1 MAAPITTR
9 STKAPTRAAGLRT
22 SFRHTRPRSAP
33 RRVAS
38 GTATEGGASVPMD
51 TAPSAHPDLRV
62 QVDVEHVDREV
73 HEDDDEGEKEDPRL
87 DDGEVE
93 LADGA
98 HDEATHPG
106 HREHRLGNDGPG
118 QKQTELE
125 PRHGDQ
131 RQGRVDE
138 GMVADDEPLRH

>member
-22 SFRHTRPRSAP
+22 SFRHTRERSP
-33 RRVAS
+33 LRRAAS

-51 TAPSAHPDLRV
+51 TAGSAHPDLRV

-73 HEDDDEGEKEDPRL
+73 HEDDDEGDDEDSRL
-87 DDGEVE
+87 DDGKVE
-93 LADGA
+93 LANGA
-98 HDEATHPG
+98 HDEAAHPG
-106 HREHRLGNDGPG
+106 HGKHRLGNDGPA

-125 PRHGDQ
+125 SSHGDPGQ
-131 RQGRVDE
+131 IHVLAGVVE
-138 GMVADDEPLRH
+138 E